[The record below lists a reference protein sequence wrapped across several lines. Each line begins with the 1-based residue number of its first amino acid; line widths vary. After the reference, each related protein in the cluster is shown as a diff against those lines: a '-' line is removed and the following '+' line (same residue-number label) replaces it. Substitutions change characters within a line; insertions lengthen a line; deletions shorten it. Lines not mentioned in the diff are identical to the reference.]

1 MRGVFNSTTEH
12 SDELVGYLLVG
23 VSFLSLALCQSSG
36 AFHRVEMVQMRLGP
50 RGKAVSALVFDLL
63 SFGYIALTDWY
74 FLQFVMSSYR
84 REAMAST
91 PLATPLWIPETAMVV
106 GAAMLLIVLGKAIV
120 DDVRK
125 LAVVSAGLEVARRP
139 GHLPRPAGRGD
150 GHSLRHRRAGDRL
163 SAAAWRRAGAAEA
176 SG

>member
-1 MRGVFNSTTEH
+1 MSSPSGARPFNILERTSLWLSAFCLIGMVLLILAEVVLRGVFNSTTEH

-23 VSFLSLALCQSSG
+23 VSFLSLALCQSRG

-50 RGKAVSALVFDLL
+50 RGQAVSALIFDLL

-74 FLQFVMSSYR
+74 FVQFVMSSYR

-91 PLATPLWIPETAMVV
+91 VLGTPLWIPETAMVV
-106 GAAMLLIVLGKAIV
+106 GATMLLIVLGKAVV

-125 LAVVSAGLEVARRP
+125 LVA
-139 GHLPRPAGRGD
+139 
-150 GHSLRHRRAGDRL
+150 
-163 SAAAWRRAGAAEA
+163 
-176 SG
+176 

>member
-1 MRGVFNSTTEH
+1 MSSSPDTRPFNLLERVSLWTSAFCLIGMTLLILLEVVLRGVFNSTTEH

-23 VSFLSLALCQSSG
+23 VSFLSLALCQSRG

-50 RGKAVSALVFDLL
+50 RGQAVSTLVFDLL

-84 REAMAST
+84 REAHAST
-91 PLATPLWIPETAMVV
+91 VLATPLWIPETAMIV
-106 GAAMLLIVLGKAIV
+106 GATLLLIVLGKAVI

-125 LAVVSAGLEVARRP
+125 LAA
-139 GHLPRPAGRGD
+139 
-150 GHSLRHRRAGDRL
+150 
-163 SAAAWRRAGAAEA
+163 
-176 SG
+176 